1 MRTINLLGRGTT
13 AAYLGCELSS
23 EGWGVP
29 SSDVGQ
35 DCRLVA
41 VNSRVTITG
50 RSGYGAYAI
59 GDATE
64 RFLGCE
70 FDVADHAA
78 VVRGGIVHFGD
89 SHRAA
94 VRELNDSRELGLTE
108 GELTTL
114 IPQSGTVRSRRFG
127 VMWHGPGAART
138 DGGTVFR
145 TGEAVFLNKGQAVRI
160 TVDGFGRAAG
170 SPRSCR

>member
-1 MRTINLLGRGTT
+1 ML
-13 AAYLGCELSS
+13 
-23 EGWGVP
+23 

-35 DCRLVA
+35 DCRLAA

-59 GDATE
+59 GDAAE

-78 VVRGGIVHFGD
+78 VVRGGTVHFGD

-94 VRELNDSRELGLTE
+94 VRELNDVWELGLTE
-108 GELTTL
+108 RELTTL
-114 IPQSGTVRSRRFG
+114 IP
-127 VMWHGPGAART
+127 
-138 DGGTVFR
+138 
-145 TGEAVFLNKGQAVRI
+145 
-160 TVDGFGRAAG
+160 
-170 SPRSCR
+170 

>member
-23 EGWGVP
+23 EGWGVL

-35 DCRLVA
+35 DCRLAA

-70 FDVADHAA
+70 FDVADYAA
-78 VVRGGIVHFGD
+78 VVR
-89 SHRAA
+89 
-94 VRELNDSRELGLTE
+94 
-108 GELTTL
+108 
-114 IPQSGTVRSRRFG
+114 
-127 VMWHGPGAART
+127 
-138 DGGTVFR
+138 GGTVFR

-170 SPRSCR
+170 SSRSCR